1 MPEKPRIVVFSS
13 LFPSP
18 AQPNAGVFIRERMFR
33 VGRRVPLVVVAPMPW
48 FPFQG
53 LLRRFRPHFRPPAP
67 RFETQQGVEVHRPRF
82 LSVPALFKGLDGLSM
97 AVFSLPTLW
106 RLRRRFHFNLIDAH
120 FAYPDGYA
128 ASLLGRWLRVPF
140 TVTLRGTEIPLSR
153 SPYRRRRMLRAL
165 DRAARVFSVAD
176 SLRRHMAGLGADPE
190 RIEVVGNGVDSARFA
205 PLPRVEARSALGI
218 PAHAPVLVSVGGLV
232 ERKGFH
238 RVIDCLPSL
247 RQGHPGLQ
255 YLVVGGASA
264 EGDWGARLRT
274 QVEALNLQDTV
285 RFLGPLPPDQLRGP
299 LSAADVFVLAT
310 SNEGWA
316 NVFLEAMA
324 CGLPVVTTDVG
335 GNPEVVSHESLGVIV
350 PFGDSTALER
360 ALDAALRRS
369 WDRGQIRKHAQQN
382 DWETRVDQLCDAFEA
397 VLKSEPARPI
407 KIVMDNATHGSN

>member
-1 MPEKPRIVVFSS
+1 MPEMPRIVVLSS
-13 LFPSP
+13 LFPGP
-18 AQPNAGVFIRERMFR
+18 NQPNAGVFIRERMFR
-33 VGRRVPLVVVAPMPW
+33 VGRRVPMVVVAPMPW

-67 RFETQQGVEVHRPRF
+67 RYETQQGFEVYRPRF

-128 ASLLGRWLRVPF
+128 ASLLGRWLRVPS
-140 TVTLRGTEIPLSR
+140 TVTLRGTEVPLSR
-153 SPYRRRRMLRAL
+153 SPHRRRLMLRAL

-176 SLRRHMAGLGADPE
+176 SLRRHMAGLGADPQ
-190 RIEVVGNGVDSARFA
+190 RIEVVGNGVDSARFS
-205 PLPRVEARSALGI
+205 PLPRGEARGALNI

-247 RQGHPGLQ
+247 RQRHPGLQ

-264 EGDWGARLRT
+264 EGDWSARLQA

-285 RFLGPLPPDQLRGP
+285 RFLGPLPPDHLRGP

-335 GNPEVVSHESLGVIV
+335 GNPEVVLHESLGTIV
-350 PFGDSTALER
+350 PFGDSAALER

-369 WDRGQIRKHAQQN
+369 WDRGQIREYAQQN
-382 DWETRVDQLCDAFEA
+382 DWETRVDQLCKAFES
-397 VLKSEPARPI
+397 VLKSEPGRPI
-407 KIVMDNATHGSN
+407 PLAMEDANRGRN

>member
-1 MPEKPRIVVFSS
+1 
-13 LFPSP
+13 
-18 AQPNAGVFIRERMFR
+18 
-33 VGRRVPLVVVAPMPW
+33 
-48 FPFQG
+48 
-53 LLRRFRPHFRPPAP
+53 
-67 RFETQQGVEVHRPRF
+67 
-82 LSVPALFKGLDGLSM
+82 
-97 AVFSLPTLW
+97 
-106 RLRRRFHFNLIDAH
+106 
-120 FAYPDGYA
+120 
-128 ASLLGRWLRVPF
+128 
-140 TVTLRGTEIPLSR
+140 
-153 SPYRRRRMLRAL
+153 MLRAL

-176 SLRRHMAGLGADPE
+176 SLRRHMVGLGADPE

-205 PLPRVEARSALGI
+205 PLPRGEARRGLDI
-218 PAHAPVLVSVGGLV
+218 HAHAPVLVSVGGLV

-247 RQGHPGLQ
+247 RQRHPGLQ

-264 EGDWGARLRT
+264 EGDWGTRLQA

-335 GNPEVVSHESLGVIV
+335 GNPEVVLHESLGTIV
-350 PFGDSTALER
+350 PFGDSAALER

-369 WDRGQIRKHAQQN
+369 WDRGQIREYAQQN
-382 DWETRVDQLCDAFEA
+382 DWETRVDQLCKAFES
-397 VLKSEPARPI
+397 VLKSEPGRPI
-407 KIVMDNATHGSN
+407 PLAMENANRGRN